1 MIRDL
6 SLRPAAFSIP
16 CACCSQKS
24 LTQKKPGYRL
34 CFQAMLV
41 EKVASLSWE
50 ELWDWLLSLA
60 IPMEVTART
69 QRTGSY
75 PQCPVDWFFLI
86 FFFVSRAIYQVF
98 FFLKICATHMFQE
111 PWLKYHGCRIPLL
124 PYLYIY
130 LFIHSF
136 IYYGKKTMP
145 LWKPRN
151 PTKGHLQV
159 RELKQTDSIIW
170 SWS

>member
-24 LTQKKPGYRL
+24 LTQKKPGCRL

-98 FFLKICATHMFQE
+98 FFLKFVQLTCFRNPGWSTMGVEF
-111 PWLKYHGCRIPLL
+111 
-124 PYLYIY
+124 LYYFIY
-130 LFIHSF
+130 IFIYSF
-136 IYYGKKTMP
+136 ILSFTMGRRP
-145 LWKPRN
+145 CHCGNQETPQKVTCKSENWNKLI
-151 PTKGHLQV
+151 V
-159 RELKQTDSIIW
+159 
-170 SWS
+170 